1 MAVVVDQLLYWGRA
15 EQESCIGWLVLTVY
29 GGAVFGHAWCTSRK
43 EKKPRLH
50 EAKLL
55 SSRFSASNKL
65 EPRGT
70 FLCLCKK
77 LYHIVDYS
85 IDSTLFVNVVLVETA

>member
-1 MAVVVDQLLYWGRA
+1 MRP
-15 EQESCIGWLVLTVY
+15 I
-29 GGAVFGHAWCTSRK
+29 
-43 EKKPRLH
+43 
-50 EAKLL
+50 LL

-70 FLCLCKK
+70 FPACVRN

-85 IDSTLFVNVVLVETA
+85 IDSTLFVNVVLVETT